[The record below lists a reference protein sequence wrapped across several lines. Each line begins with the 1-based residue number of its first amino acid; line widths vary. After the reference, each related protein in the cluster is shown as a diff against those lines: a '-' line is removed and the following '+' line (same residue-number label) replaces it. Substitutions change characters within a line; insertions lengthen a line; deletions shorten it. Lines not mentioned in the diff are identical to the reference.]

1 MSNVKN
7 NNISIIGGAGH
18 IGLPLAVTFAQKK
31 FIINIIDKNKKALN
45 LIKKNIIPFRENNLE
60 GKLKKSLKKNIIL
73 ASDFKYLKNSKY
85 IIVCIGTPVDKN
97 QKPIVKDFFNIMQLI
112 KNNTNEKQF
121 IIIRSSVYPGFVN
134 FLAKKYKMKNL
145 FYCPERITQGNSI
158 DELPKIPQIISGIDK
173 KNIVLINKLFK
184 KICKFIINCE
194 IIEAELAKIF
204 SNVFRYINFSI
215 PNEFFLISNKYKANF
230 NNVIKVMKFKY
241 PRCNSLAYQGFIGG
255 PCLEKDLLQLKYFN
269 RESKLLNGS
278 LSTNKKLLDYIM
290 SEIKK
295 IKNYK
300 SKTIGILG
308 LGFKPENEDLR
319 GSVPIKIYKKLK
331 KMKLKL
337 IATDPYAKIP
347 NLVNVKIFKKRA
359 DIVIKGTSHKE
370 YENIKFLNKTI
381 VIDINQ

>member
-31 FIINIIDKNKKALN
+31 FIVNIIDKNKKALN

-60 GKLKKSLKKNIIL
+60 GKLKKSLKKNIFL
-73 ASDFKYLKNSKY
+73 TSDFKYLKNSKY

-97 QKPIVKDFFNIMQLI
+97 QKPIVKDFFNIMQFI
-112 KNNTNEKQF
+112 KNNTNEKQL

-134 FLAKKYKMKNL
+134 FLSKKFKMKNL

-173 KNIVLINKLFK
+173 KNIDLINKLFK

-230 NNVIKVMKFKY
+230 NNVLKVMKFKY
-241 PRCNSLAYQGFIGG
+241 PRCKSLAYQGFIGG

-359 DIVIKGTSHKE
+359 DIVIKGTIHKE

>member
-31 FIINIIDKNKKALN
+31 FIVNIIDKNKKALN

-60 GKLKKSLKKNIIL
+60 GKLKKSLKKNIFL
-73 ASDFKYLKNSKY
+73 TSDFKYLKNSKY

-97 QKPIVKDFFNIMQLI
+97 QKPIVKDFFNIMQFI
-112 KNNTNEKQF
+112 KNNTNEKQL

-134 FLAKKYKMKNL
+134 FLSKKFKMKNL

-173 KNIVLINKLFK
+173 KNIDLINKLFK

-230 NNVIKVMKFKY
+230 NNVLKVMKFKY
-241 PRCNSLAYQGFIGG
+241 PRCKSLAYQGFIGG

-359 DIVIKGTSHKE
+359 DIVIKGTRHKE